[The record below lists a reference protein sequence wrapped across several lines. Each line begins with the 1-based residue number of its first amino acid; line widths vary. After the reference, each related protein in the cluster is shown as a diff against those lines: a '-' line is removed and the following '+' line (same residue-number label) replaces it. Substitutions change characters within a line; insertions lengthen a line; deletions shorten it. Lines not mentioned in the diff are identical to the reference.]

1 MKADFGKIISK
12 SFSMMF
18 KSRWLILLGSFA
30 YFTGVLFSFQP
41 QVFKGPTINFN
52 SEPESQLN
60 QQTLSKPSLVQQTDT
75 EATSLIAEESTFQE
89 NFIST
94 INPDTY
100 FNIFVLIT
108 LLMIISVVIILL
120 SIYTPS
126 FSASALYYG
135 ISFLDEGEEID
146 LTEVSIRARKK
157 VWKLFFSNLLTI
169 AVAAV
174 IILPLGILSFFSY
187 GIIAND
193 TSNFFILITAMLVF
207 FFSCIF
213 VFLAIISFYFSL
225 NYLNYLVL
233 FENKPIFDSI
243 FYSYRLGFKY
253 INENVIGCVITLFFG
268 CIFGCITSFITGGL
282 FLVIVGFFVA
292 TVASGSFLQ
301 TISDISSLFLS
312 LPLVFILFLGIIVSF
327 QVIQVV
333 NSIVGIFFYSFN
345 YLFAKDI
352 LKHEK

>member
-1 MKADFGKIISK
+1 MKVDFGKIISK

-30 YFTGVLFSFQP
+30 YLTGVLFSFQP
-41 QVFKGPTINFN
+41 QVFKGPTINFK
-52 SEPESQLN
+52 SEPNPQIN
-60 QQTLSKPSLVQQTDT
+60 QQEIVQPTVT
-75 EATSLIAEESTFQE
+75 ETTYPTVEESVFLQ

-94 INPDTY
+94 ISPETF
-100 FNIFVLIT
+100 FNFFNLIT
-108 LLMIISVVIILL
+108 LLIIFSTVALVISV
-120 SIYTPS
+120 YTPS

-135 ISFLDEGEEID
+135 ISYLDEGGEID
-146 LTEVSIRARKK
+146 LTEVSLRARKK
-157 VWKLFFSNLLTI
+157 VWKLFFSNFLTI
-169 AVAAV
+169 VVAAV
-174 IILPLGILSFFSY
+174 VILPLGILSLFSY

-207 FFSCIF
+207 FFTFIF
-213 VFLAIISFYFSL
+213 VFLAVISFYFSL

-233 FENKPIFDSI
+233 FENKPIFDNI
-243 FYSYRLGFKY
+243 FYSYKLGFKY
-253 INENVIGCVITLFFG
+253 MNENVIGCVITLFFG
-268 CIFGCITSFITGGL
+268 CIFGCITSFITGSL
-282 FLVIVGFFVA
+282 FLVVVGFFVA

-301 TISDISSLFLS
+301 TISDISSLLLS
-312 LPLVFILFLGIIVSF
+312 LPLVFILFLGIVVSF